1 MAEAKNS
8 VAGAIV
14 GLLIAGGVLWYY
26 FGGGLDQEAAR
37 EMGNIENKVA
47 SDSVTEYGIAKRN
60 GSAMDICV
68 QAGLVS
74 AAYLQAKDEA
84 NYQKWKR
91 TETDDCKAAGISK

>member
-1 MAEAKNS
+1 
-8 VAGAIV
+8 
-14 GLLIAGGVLWYY
+14 
-26 FGGGLDQEAAR
+26 
-37 EMGNIENKVA
+37 MGNLENKVA

-60 GSAMDICV
+60 GSPMDICV

-84 NYQKWKR
+84 NYQKCKR